1 MFDRNKINQFYK
13 KYRTVYNPFVQTG
26 NVTGNVF
33 FAAINGINP
42 FSFLKGMVNAASLH
56 KTDPAMYDRLLKSG
70 LIGDTAMTGEM
81 KPLDLLDQKQGTLGK
96 ADELAMK
103 AYAGADNLAKISAYQ
118 AYRRQG
124 MSHEASVRRA
134 YDAFQNYATV
144 GKTWDVTSK
153 IPLIGPTF
161 VKFQADLQRILV
173 NNLLT
178 TPLTTIGT
186 LMAV

>member
-1 MFDRNKINQFYK
+1 
-13 KYRTVYNPFVQTG
+13 
-26 NVTGNVF
+26 
-33 FAAINGINP
+33 
-42 FSFLKGMVNAASLH
+42 
-56 KTDPAMYDRLLKSG
+56 
-70 LIGDTAMTGEM
+70 
-81 KPLDLLDQKQGTLGK
+81 
-96 ADELAMK
+96 MK

-186 LMAV
+186 LMAVKMLGNLSSALSGETEEEQKIRENRKGVPSIPFINLPLSFKIGKSEVNVA